1 METRTSPHP
10 QSPPAIGI
18 DIGRVIIGAAD
29 PTGKADTSF
38 LSGPE
43 SRAIQTPPTD
53 GAFEGVRTLVE
64 RFSGRAWLVSK
75 CGPRIEALT
84 RRWLDAWGFFA
95 STGLDREH
103 LRFCRERS
111 EKAEHAR
118 RLRLTAFVDD
128 RVDVLGHLTG
138 TVPALYLFGHQK
150 AGTDV
155 PVGVTPVLTWAEAVA
170 TIRALTPAEIAGTS
184 AAP

>member
-1 METRTSPHP
+1 MTHRTSPHP
-10 QSPPAIGI
+10 LTPPAIGI

-29 PTGKADTSF
+29 PSGKADTSF

-53 GAFEGVRTLVE
+53 GAFEGVRALVD
-64 RFSGRAWLVSK
+64 RFAGRAWLVSK

-84 RRWLDAWGFFA
+84 RRWLVTWGFFA
-95 STGLDREH
+95 QTGLDPDN

-118 RLRLTAFVDD
+118 KLRLTAFVDD
-128 RVDVLGHLTG
+128 RVDVLAHLEG
-138 TVPALYLFGHQK
+138 VVPARYLFGHQK
-150 AGTDV
+150 AGTEVARD
-155 PVGVTPVLTWAEAVA
+155 VTPVLDWTAAVA
-170 TIRALTPAEIAGTS
+170 VIEALTPAEIAERR